1 MKLCPVYVYRQIYGG
16 AFLCYG
22 GKNLIR
28 IAFTTLGC
36 KVNQYETECLA
47 ELFSQNGFEVV
58 EPDEPADVYVVN
70 SCTVTASGDKK
81 TRQLLRRMKKRN
93 PHAIAALTGCYPQAF
108 PEEAKSIPE
117 ADIITGAKNRLGLLD
132 AVLKALQS
140 GERIIGI
147 EPHARGESFEPMRV
161 SGLRGRTRAYLKI
174 EDGCERYCSYCIIPT
189 ARGPVR
195 SKSLA
200 NIREEVIALADA
212 RYKEVVLVGI
222 NLSSYGKE
230 LGLRLIDA
238 VELCC
243 SVPGIERVRLGSLEP
258 ELLTADDIG
267 RMAALPNFCPQF
279 HLSLQSG
286 CDRTLKA
293 MNRHYD
299 GAEYAR
305 IVRDIRAAFENPA
318 ITTDI
323 MVGFAGETDE
333 DHKASLAFA
342 EEIGFAKVHVFA
354 YSRREGTVAAKRP
367 DQVPEPVKD
376 ARSREMIA
384 LTDKTRDAF
393 LVSQIGRVEDV
404 LVETTKTPFGY
415 EGFTMNYTPVAV
427 NCPPEKCGEIVR
439 VRITAAL
446 DGRCLGEL
454 I

>member
-1 MKLCPVYVYRQIYGG
+1 M
-16 AFLCYG
+16 
-22 GKNLIR
+22 NR

-47 ELFSQNGFEVV
+47 ELFAQNGFTVV
-58 EPDEPADVYVVN
+58 EPEEEADVYVVN

-81 TRQLLRRMKKRN
+81 TRQLLRRMKKRS
-93 PHAIAALTGCYPQAF
+93 PAALAVLTGCYPQAF
-108 PEEAKSIPE
+108 PEEAKAIPE
-117 ADIITGAKNRLGLLD
+117 ADVITGAKNRRGLLQ
-132 AVLKALQS
+132 AVLRAMET
-140 GERIIGI
+140 GERIVDLS
-147 EPHARGESFEPMRV
+147 PHQRGEAFEPM
-161 SGLRGRTRAYLKI
+161 SAAGLRGRTRAYLKI

-195 SKSLA
+195 SKPLA
-200 NIREEVIALADA
+200 DIKAEVEALAA
-212 RYKEVVLVGI
+212 AGYLEVVLTGI
-222 NLSSYGKE
+222 NLSSYGKD

-243 SVPGIERVRLGSLEP
+243 AVPGIRRVRLGSLEP
-258 ELLTADDIG
+258 ELLTESDIA
-267 RMAALPNFCPQF
+267 RMAAQDKFCPQF

-299 GAEYAR
+299 SAEYAR
-305 IVRDIRAAFENPA
+305 IVRDIRASFDNAA

-354 YSRREGTVAAKRP
+354 YSRREGTVAARRP

-384 LTDKTRDAF
+384 LTDKTRERF
-393 LVSQIGRVEDV
+393 LLSQLGRVEEV

-415 EGFTMNYTPVAV
+415 EGFTRNYTPVAV
-427 NCPPEKCGEIVR
+427 NCPPESCGTLVK
-439 VRITAAL
+439 VRITAVL
-446 DGRCLGEL
+446 EGRCLGEIL
-454 I
+454 S

>member
-1 MKLCPVYVYRQIYGG
+1 M
-16 AFLCYG
+16 
-22 GKNLIR
+22 NR

-47 ELFSQNGFEVV
+47 ELFAQSGFTVV
-58 EPDEPADVYVVN
+58 EPEEEADVYVVN

-81 TRQLLRRMKKRN
+81 TRQLLRRMKKRS
-93 PHAIAALTGCYPQAF
+93 PAALAVLTGCYPQAF
-108 PEEAKSIPE
+108 PEEAKAIPE
-117 ADIITGAKNRLGLLD
+117 ADVITGAKNRRGLLQ
-132 AVLKALQS
+132 AVLRAMET
-140 GERIIGI
+140 GERIVDLS
-147 EPHARGESFEPMRV
+147 PHQRGETFEPM
-161 SGLRGRTRAYLKI
+161 SAAGLRGRTRAYLKI

-195 SKSLA
+195 SKPLA
-200 NIREEVIALADA
+200 DIKAEVEALAA
-212 RYKEVVLVGI
+212 AGYLEVVLTGI
-222 NLSSYGKE
+222 NLSSYGKD

-243 SVPGIERVRLGSLEP
+243 AVPGIRRVRLGSLEP
-258 ELLTADDIG
+258 ELLTESDIA
-267 RMAALPNFCPQF
+267 RMAAQDKFCPQF

-299 GAEYAR
+299 SAEYAR
-305 IVRDIRAAFENPA
+305 IVRDIRASFDNAA

-323 MVGFAGETDE
+323 MVGFARETDE

-354 YSRREGTVAAKRP
+354 YSRREGTVAARRP

-384 LTDKTRDAF
+384 LTDQTRERF
-393 LVSQIGRVEDV
+393 LLSQLGRVEEV

-415 EGFTMNYTPVAV
+415 EGFTRNYTPVAV
-427 NCPPEKCGEIVR
+427 NCPPESCGTLVK
-439 VRITAAL
+439 VRITAVL
-446 DGRCLGEL
+446 EGRCLGEIL
-454 I
+454 S